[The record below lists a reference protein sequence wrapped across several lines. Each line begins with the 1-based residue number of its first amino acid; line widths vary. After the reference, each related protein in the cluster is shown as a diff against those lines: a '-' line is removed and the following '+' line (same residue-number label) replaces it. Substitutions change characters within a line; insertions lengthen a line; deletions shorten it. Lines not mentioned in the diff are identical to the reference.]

1 MKKVLS
7 LICALFVTVA
17 FAGVTLAAD
26 KGKEM
31 KPTATDNAMKA
42 PKKKVEKAPEKKV
55 KKAPKKKMKKAPK
68 KVEKAPEKP
77 MEEKPMEKKY

>member
-26 KGKEM
+26 KEM
-31 KPTATDNAMKA
+31 KPTPTDNVMKA
-42 PKKKVEKAPEKKV
+42 PKKKVEKAPEKK
-55 KKAPKKKMKKAPK
+55 
-68 KVEKAPEKP
+68 
-77 MEEKPMEKKY
+77 MEEAPAEKK

>member
-26 KGKEM
+26 KDKEM
-31 KPTATDNAMKA
+31 KPTHMDNTMMS
-42 PKKKVEKAPEKKV
+42 PGGG
-55 KKAPKKKMKKAPK
+55 MMGQQ
-68 KVEKAPEKP
+68 P
-77 MEEKPMEKKY
+77 MGQQNMGQQPMGQQNMGQQPMGQQPMEKKY

>member
-42 PKKKVEKAPEKKV
+42 PKKKVEKAPEK
-55 KKAPKKKMKKAPK
+55 
-68 KVEKAPEKP
+68 P